1 MKNSSKKIIS
11 GIAIAGLGGVCYA
24 WLNFRKVKIPSY
36 VTVVENFDAQQYIG
50 KWYEIARFDFKFE
63 KNLNQVTATYFLNK
77 KGVIEVHNRGFD
89 DKENKWKEAHGKATF
104 NGEEG
109 KGALKV
115 SFFGPFY
122 SGYNIVMMDPIYE
135 TALVFGES
143 HDYMWI
149 LSRKKSIPENI
160 KQNYLRY
167 AEEKGYDISQLTWT
181 KQD

>member
-1 MKNSSKKIIS
+1 MRKINKTIVS
-11 GIAIAGLGGVCYA
+11 GVAIAGIGGLCYA
-24 WLNFRKVKIPSY
+24 WLNCRKVKIPDF
-36 VTVVENFDAQQYIG
+36 VEVVENFDPQQYMG
-50 KWYEIARFDFKFE
+50 KWYEMARLDFKYE
-63 KNLNQVTATYFLNK
+63 KNLSQVTATYFLSKNGK
-77 KGVIEVHNRGFD
+77 IEFHNRGYD
-89 DKENKWKEAHGKATF
+89 AKEEKWKEAHGKATF

-109 KGALKV
+109 RGALKV

-122 SGYNIVMMDPIYE
+122 SGYNIVMMDPAYE

-143 HDYMWI
+143 HEYMWI

-167 AEEKGYDISQLTWT
+167 AEEKGYDVSQLTWT